1 MLGQLDFKLAKAY
14 ASWWPSKITN
24 SIQRRAMLAA
34 AALKLG
40 ITMLAQVFKQ
50 VFKLECEIAPLLQ
63 SQ

>member
-24 SIQRRAMLAA
+24 LIQRRAMLAA

-40 ITMLAQVFKQ
+40 ITMLAQVFK
-50 VFKLECEIAPLLQ
+50 
-63 SQ
+63 